1 MSTALIATIIFI
13 TVLVVLLSDTIDRTI
28 VALVGASL
36 MIGFGSFLGFYDE
49 HMAVEA
55 IDFETL
61 ALLFGMMVLVALLR
75 PTGVFEYLAIHAARL
90 SGGRPVALL
99 VLLGIAAT
107 VLSMLLDNV
116 TTIILIA
123 PLAILITQILGISPL
138 PYLIA
143 LAMLSN
149 TGGVGTLIGDPPN
162 VIIGSA
168 AGLTFNDF
176 LIYSLPVVIVA
187 WTAALG
193 VILWQSRKELSV
205 LPKDPSVLEGLN
217 PSDALHDV
225 RTARKVGL
233 ILALTVLLFFIQG
246 VLGLSTA
253 FIALSMASLALLWLR
268 PSIEEVL
275 EHVEWAVLLFF
286 IGLFIMVGGLE
297 ASGALKSVEALLL
310 NVGQGD
316 TARTALAVVWLSAMG
331 SALVD
336 NIPITVTLVP
346 VIQELGRQGLEIF
359 PLWWALAFGAGFGG
373 NATIIAATTNV
384 VAVQYSKKTDYPI
397 DSRMWLRRGLPVML
411 VTCLIASLA
420 FILFLPH
427 FSR

>member
-1 MSTALIATIIFI
+1 MSTALIASVIFI
-13 TVLVVLLSDTIDRTI
+13 VVLVVLLSDRIDRTI

-49 HMAVEA
+49 HMAIEA

-61 ALLFGMMVLVALLR
+61 VLLFGMMTLVALLR
-75 PTGVFEYLAIHAARL
+75 PTGVFEYLATHAARL
-90 SGGRPVALL
+90 SRGRPVALL
-99 VLLGIAAT
+99 VLLGSAT
-107 VLSMLLDNV
+107 TFLSMLLDNV

-123 PLAILITQILGISPL
+123 PLVILITQILGISSL

-143 LAMLSN
+143 LALLSN
-149 TGGVGTLIGDPPN
+149 TGGVATLIGDPPN
-162 VIIGSA
+162 IIIGSA

-176 LIYSLPVVIVA
+176 LIYSLPVVVVAWIVA
-187 WTAALG
+187 LG
-193 VILWQSRKELSV
+193 AILWQSRRELSV

-217 PSDALHDV
+217 PAEALHDLP
-225 RTARKVGL
+225 TARKVGV
-233 ILALTVLLFFIQG
+233 ILALTVLLFFLQG

-275 EHVEWAVLLFF
+275 EHIEWSVLLFF
-286 IGLFIMVGGLE
+286 IGLFVMVGGLE
-297 ASGALKSVEALLL
+297 SSGALKSVESLLM
-310 NVGQGD
+310 NVGQGQV
-316 TARTALAVVWLSAMG
+316 AQTALAVVWLSAVG

-336 NIPITVTLVP
+336 NIPITVTMVP
-346 VIQELGRQGLEIF
+346 VIQDLGRQGLEIF

-384 VAVQYSKKTDYPI
+384 VVVQYSKKTNFPI

-411 VTCLIASLA
+411 VTCVIASLA

-427 FSR
+427 FSP

>member
-1 MSTALIATIIFI
+1 MSTALIATAIFI
-13 TVLVVLLSDTIDRTI
+13 AVLVLLLSDRMDRTI

-36 MIGFGSFLGFYDE
+36 MIGVGSFLGFYDE
-49 HMAVEA
+49 HQAIEA

-61 ALLFGMMVLVALLR
+61 VLLFGMMTLVALLR

-90 SGGRPVALL
+90 SRGRPAALL
-99 VLLGIAAT
+99 VLLGVAAT
-107 VLSMLLDNV
+107 ILSMLLDNV
-116 TTIILIA
+116 TTIILLA
-123 PLAILITQILGISPL
+123 PLAILITEILGISPL
-138 PYLIA
+138 PYLIG

-162 VIIGSA
+162 IIIGSA
-168 AGLTFNDF
+168 ASLTFNDF

-187 WTAALG
+187 WFAALG
-193 VILWQSRKELSV
+193 VILWQSRRELSV
-205 LPKDPSVLEGLN
+205 LPKDPTVLDGLS
-217 PSDALHDV
+217 PSEALHDV
-225 RTARKVGL
+225 PTARKVSV
-233 ILALTVLLFFIQG
+233 ILALTVLLFFLQG

-268 PSIEEVL
+268 PAIEDVM
-275 EHVEWAVLLFF
+275 EHIEWSVLLFF
-286 IGLFIMVGGLE
+286 IGLFVMVGGLE

-310 NVGQGD
+310 EVGQGR
-316 TARTALAVVWLSAMG
+316 AAQTALVVVWLSAAG

-346 VIQELGRQGLEIF
+346 VIQDLGRQGLEIF

-384 VAVQYSKKTDYPI
+384 VAVQYSKKTKSPI
-397 DSRMWLRRGLPVML
+397 D
-411 VTCLIASLA
+411 
-420 FILFLPH
+420 
-427 FSR
+427 

>member
-13 TVLVVLLSDTIDRTI
+13 TVLVVLLSDKIDRTI

-49 HMAVEA
+49 HLAVEA

-90 SGGRPVALL
+90 SRGRPVALL

-168 AGLTFNDF
+168 ASLTFNDF

-187 WTAALG
+187 WIAALG
-193 VILWQSRKELSV
+193 VILWQSRRELSV
-205 LPKDPSVLEGLN
+205 LPEDPSVLERLD
-217 PSDALHDV
+217 PSEALHDV
-225 RTARKVGL
+225 RTARKVGA
-233 ILALTVLLFFIQG
+233 ILALTVLLFFLQG
-246 VLGLSTA
+246 ALGLSTA

-275 EHVEWAVLLFF
+275 DHVEWSVLLFF
-286 IGLFIMVGGLE
+286 IGLFVMVGGLE
-297 ASGALKSVEALLL
+297 ASGALKSVESLLI
-310 NVGQGD
+310 NVGQGK
-316 TARTALAVVWLSAMG
+316 TVQTALAVVWFSAMG

-346 VIQELGRQGLEIF
+346 VIQDLGRQGLEIF

-384 VAVQYSKKTDYPI
+384 VAVQYSKKTNFPI
-397 DSRMWLRRGLPVML
+397 DSGIWLRRGLPVML

-427 FSR
+427 FSP